1 MGIFAPPFQPIDWR
15 KPHLRI
21 GYLIEG
27 EYATEKGHTRRVR
40 WCGPRERTGSGLA
53 AMSSATGLVAPGVT
67 GLQTPLVAWEPRL
80 SGCVYDQTVGTLKQT
95 IQAISDVTVGVALE
109 DADINP
115 SREIDAATYLGDAAM
130 YGRWKGH
137 DAVLWLVDLDD
148 VAHGEAVGEG
158 TWDRDPT
165 NLTPRGFRMTI
176 SIGEVIPPNMEWPM
190 AQIPQTTDYWETFS
204 YNTSAVAAGPFSPTG
219 GASPD
224 FGINDDH
231 KGRWFGQIFGG
242 DALYFQSTDPYE
254 SPGRLWKELVT
265 YGATTTHHFALVSP
279 RYDQFCY
286 DVAYENTSGE
296 VIYVSGVGGSTI
308 TVFNNNDPLR
318 GPTGTIVKFSTSSFS
333 PWSRKNRVWGKVA
346 GGPLGH
352 FNRPAGYTDIG
363 YEGDPAIGSALYAA
377 NDQAEPEAALG
388 PAFTVAATFWTV
400 FEDIIVN
407 FLGGELHPDAMQ
419 ILIDYYTLTVSP
431 TSGQAFL
438 GACVPLRLVERPPSM
453 RAVLADL
460 MLTIPGDLILRI
472 DEATSAK
479 QRKWVA
485 LPRPRGGEPSTRT
498 FFVGDLYN
506 SDPERNV
513 SQMSDPDGNYSNETT
528 VGTAEYW
535 AAPDATEDKIDNQLT
550 DEFQMIDLVEQSS
563 AGVNQVITDDARLAY
578 WKFQKPGAVE
588 FWGPDIEAAK
598 SRPQVVLEALHGL
611 PSLTV
616 QVGDLVDYDIRGV
629 YAGVGQVRGL
639 LLDLDAQTLKV
650 TTFHEPPDA
659 ERIHEGSGTEK
670 SKERLEANRDIPEKA
685 GKGSRRGQ
693 D

>member
-15 KPHLRI
+15 KPYLRI

-27 EYATEKGHTRRVR
+27 EFATEKGHTRRVR
-40 WCGPRERTGSGLA
+40 WCGPRERTGSGVA
-53 AMSSATGLVAPGVT
+53 AMSSATGFIAPGVV

-80 SGCVYDQTVGTLKQT
+80 SGCVYDQTVGSLKQT
-95 IQAISDVTVGVALE
+95 IQAISDVTVNVALE
-109 DADINP
+109 DSDINP
-115 SREIDAATYLGDAAM
+115 SREIDAATYLGDAAL

-148 VAHGEAVGEG
+148 VTHGEAVGEG

-165 NLTPRGFRMTI
+165 NLAPRGFRMTI
-176 SIGEVIPPNMEWPM
+176 SIGEVIPPNMDWPM
-190 AQIPQTTDYWETFS
+190 VQIPQTTDYWQTTS
-204 YNTSAVAAGPFSPTG
+204 YNNLVPGMPFSPTG

-224 FGINDDH
+224 FGLNDNH
-231 KGRWFGQIFGG
+231 KGKWVGQIFGG
-242 DALYFQSTDPYE
+242 DSVGFETTDPAE

-265 YGATTTHHFALVSP
+265 YGATTTHHFALVSS

-286 DVAYENTSGE
+286 DVAYENTSGS

-308 TVFNNNDPLR
+308 NVFNNNNPTL

-352 FNRPAGYTDIG
+352 FNRPAGYSDIS
-363 YEGDPAIGSALYAA
+363 YEGDPRIGSTAGASG
-377 NDQAEPEAALG
+377 DEAEPFAPTG
-388 PAFTVAATFWTV
+388 PAVIVNAIIDQV
-400 FEDIIVN
+400 FQDIIVN
-407 FLGGELHPDAMQ
+407 FLGGELHPDALQ
-419 ILIDYYTLTVSP
+419 ILVDYFGTLGP
-431 TSGQAFL
+431 TGQAFI
-438 GACVPLRLVERPPSM
+438 GACVPLNLVERPPSM
-453 RAVLADL
+453 RAVLADF
-460 MLTIPGDLILRI
+460 MLAIPGDLILRI

-528 VGTAEYW
+528 VAAAEYW
-535 AAPDATEDKIDNQLT
+535 GAPDATDDKIDVPLT
-550 DEFQMIDLVEQSS
+550 DEFQLIDLVEQST
-563 AGVNQVITDDARLAY
+563 AGVNQVISDEVRLKY
-578 WKFQKPGAVE
+578 WKFRLPAAVE
-588 FWGPDIEAAK
+588 FWGPDLEAAK
-598 SRPQVVLEALHGL
+598 SRPQVVLEAFHGL
-611 PSLTV
+611 PSLTL
-616 QVGDLVDYDIRGV
+616 QLGDIVDYEIRGV

-639 LLDLDAQTLKV
+639 LLDLDAQTVKV
-650 TTFHEPPDA
+650 TTFHEPPGV

-670 SKERLEANRDIPEKA
+670 SKERLEADREIPEKA